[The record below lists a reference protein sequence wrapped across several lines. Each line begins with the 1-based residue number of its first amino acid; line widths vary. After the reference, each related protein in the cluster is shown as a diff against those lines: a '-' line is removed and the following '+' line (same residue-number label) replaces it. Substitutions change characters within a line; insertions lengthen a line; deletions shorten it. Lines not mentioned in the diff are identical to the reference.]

1 MKRVLLPLL
10 LCLSL
15 GAPVWAASG
24 VDSLRL
30 EARTARGQ
38 VRDLRD
44 RQQVLR
50 AELNTLAGRI
60 EQLKSEQKGRLVA
73 GPELETALRQSQE
86 LSGQLSGLAQ
96 SLAGAETEAE
106 RRNLAL
112 HTALSDELA
121 RVRAAW
127 DATAD
132 REARS
137 KLIARMRDLRTE
149 RDALRSALPASQV
162 PALDRRESS
171 DDPEDLLEQAD
182 VLRDSEDK
190 VRQRLQALRG
200 RITEVREERELD
212 RRMSDFL
219 GEESMFDEQDR
230 QMRLRFDSSTKS
242 ISVEASQRSR
252 GGLFPSAPQENFS
265 SGGAGGSQADP
276 LPPAGGGSPFPP
288 GTPAPGGGGG
298 TGSPDMGGGLDPVGQ
313 VAPIYRASDAR
324 PQVGTVRAQAL
335 ASGNPE
341 DLRSLE
347 AEAARLESLARELD
361 SRADSLEHRARE
373 LR

>member
-1 MKRVLLPLL
+1 MKRVLLALW
-10 LCLSL
+10 LCLVP

-24 VDSLRL
+24 LDTPRTQAQQARARVRELR
-30 EARTARGQ
+30 EQ
-38 VRDLRD
+38 
-44 RQQVLR
+44 QQVLR

-60 EQLKSEQKGRLVA
+60 EQLKGEQKGRLVA

-127 DATAD
+127 DATQD

-162 PALDRRESS
+162 PGLDRRESS

-190 VRQRLQALRG
+190 VRQRLLALRG

-230 QMRLRFDSSTKS
+230 RLRLNVDSTTKS
-242 ISVEASQRSR
+242 ISVSATPRTGGSPALASR
-252 GGLFPSAPQENFS
+252 GEDSA
-265 SGGAGGSQADP
+265 GGAGSGVVSAP
-276 LPPAGGGSPFPP
+276 
-288 GTPAPGGGGG
+288 TAPGGGA
-298 TGSPDMGGGLDPVGQ
+298 SDPVNPPPPSTPSDPGDNVGQ
-313 VAPIYRASDAR
+313 PYSNGHAPTSYQVTDRR
-324 PQVGTVRAQAL
+324 PQVGTVRAQVL
-335 ASGNPE
+335 ASDFPE
-341 DLRSLE
+341 DVRGLE
-347 AEAARLESLARELD
+347 QEAARLESLARELD
-361 SRADSLEHRARE
+361 SRADSLERRARE

>member
-1 MKRVLLPLL
+1 MKCVLLSVL

-24 VDSLRL
+24 VDSLRA

-38 VRDLRD
+38 VRELRD
-44 RQQVLR
+44 RQQLLR

-60 EQLKSEQKGRLVA
+60 ELLKAEQKGRLVA
-73 GPELETALRQSQE
+73 GPELEAALRQSQE

-112 HTALSDELA
+112 HAALSDELA

-127 DATAD
+127 DATSD

-137 KLIARMRDLRTE
+137 RLISRMRELRTE

-162 PALDRRESS
+162 PALHRGESS

-182 VLRDSEDK
+182 ALRDSEDK
-190 VRQRLQALRG
+190 VRQRLGVLKT
-200 RITEVREERELD
+200 RIAEVREERALE

-219 GEESMFDEQDR
+219 GEEAMFDEQDR
-230 QMRLRFDSSTKS
+230 RLRLR
-242 ISVEASQRSR
+242 V
-252 GGLFPSAPQENFS
+252 GGGEGLRVDAT
-265 SGGAGGSQADP
+265 
-276 LPPAGGGSPFPP
+276 PPGGGSTAVVDDARDMPP
-288 GTPAPGGGGG
+288 GYEGPNGPSIPPPEDFPDGPQSPVSTP
-298 TGSPDMGGGLDPVGQ
+298 S
-313 VAPIYRASDAR
+313 IRASDGR
-324 PQVGTVRAQAL
+324 PQVEALRAQQL
-335 ASGNPE
+335 AAGDFD
-341 DLRSLE
+341 DLSSLE
-347 AEAARLESLARELD
+347 AEARRLESLARELD
-361 SRADSLEHRARE
+361 SRAQALERQVRE
-373 LR
+373 LE

>member
-15 GAPVWAASG
+15 GTPVWAASG
-24 VDSLRL
+24 VDALRL
-30 EARTARGQ
+30 EARTARTQ

-50 AELNTLAGRI
+50 SELNTLAGRI

-112 HTALSDELA
+112 HSALSEELA

-127 DATAD
+127 DATPD

-137 KLIARMRDLRTE
+137 KLIARMRDLRAE
-149 RDALRSALPASQV
+149 RDALRSALPASHE

-190 VRQRLQALRG
+190 VRQRLKALHG
-200 RITEVREERELD
+200 RITELREERELD

-230 QMRLRFDSSTKS
+230 HMRLRFNASTKS
-242 ISVEASQRSR
+242 ISVEASQRSG
-252 GGLFPSAPQENFS
+252 GGLFPENVF
-265 SGGAGGSQADP
+265 SGGAQGDAA
-276 LPPAGGGSPFPP
+276 PPYPSNGGGSPVP
-288 GTPAPGGGGG
+288 GTPASPGGGGG
-298 TGSPDMGGGLDPVGQ
+298 EMGEQVQSPV
-313 VAPIYRASDAR
+313 YRASDNR

-341 DLRSLE
+341 DLRGLE

-361 SRADSLEHRARE
+361 SRADSLERRARE